1 VNGAHLN
8 VRINT
13 KDLDD
18 PPYVE
23 DVSQRAA
30 EMAARA
36 ETLERETLAAVDG
49 NM

>member
-1 VNGAHLN
+1 LN

-18 PPYVE
+18 APYVE

-36 ETLERETLAAVDG
+36 EALELETLAAVDRK
-49 NM
+49 M